1 MLDVTG
7 AEIRIP
13 QKPSQVFLKAI
24 QALAIADPDM
34 PGTEFK
40 EYAEAWRQICHLEE
54 LYAAAE
60 RKIRWENLLAEWTPT
75 SGEDKKRPGDPS
87 PSAQDDSTPHP
98 SAAPTPSSPLS
109 VGCADIS
116 PRRGE
121 SSPQGEGLTYDCAS
135 APMPDPD
142 EAKKA
147 RSDSARTAAINRKRN
162 LLEKLDGLRAE
173 GVTLAAIAAA
183 APGLTIIDV
192 MDALARKPLALMK
205 QQALERAVKKL
216 EEAGQDG
223 G

>member
-13 QKPSQVFLKAI
+13 AKPSEVFLKAI

-60 RKIRWENLLAEWTPT
+60 RKIRWENLLADLTP
-75 SGEDKKRPGDPS
+75 GEDKKGPGDPS

-98 SAAPTPSSPLS
+98 STAPTP
-109 VGCADIS
+109 
-116 PRRGE
+116 
-121 SSPQGEGLTYDCAS
+121 SPQGEGLTYDCAS
-135 APMPDPD
+135 APMPDAV

-162 LLEKLDGLRAE
+162 LLEKLDGLRAG
-173 GVTLAAIAAA
+173 GVTMAAIAGA
-183 APGLTIIDV
+183 APGLSINDV
-192 MDALARKPLALMK
+192 MDALARKPLALLK

>member
-13 QKPSQVFLKAI
+13 AKPSEVFLKAI

-60 RKIRWENLLAEWTPT
+60 RKIRWENLLAEVGLTA
-75 SGEDKKRPGDPS
+75 GEDKKGPGDPS
-87 PSAQDDSTPHP
+87 PSAQDDSPK
-98 SAAPTPSSPLS
+98 A
-109 VGCADIS
+109 I
-116 PRRGE
+116 
-121 SSPQGEGLTYDCAS
+121 TYDCAS
-135 APMPDPD
+135 APMPDAD

-162 LLEKLDGLRAE
+162 LLEKLDGLRA
-173 GVTLAAIAAA
+173 GA
-183 APGLTIIDV
+183 
-192 MDALARKPLALMK
+192 
-205 QQALERAVKKL
+205 
-216 EEAGQDG
+216 
-223 G
+223 

>member
-13 QKPSQVFLKAI
+13 AKPSEVFLKAI
-24 QALAIADPDM
+24 QALAIADPEM

-60 RKIRWENLLAEWTPT
+60 RKIRWENLLAEPT
-75 SGEDKKRPGDPS
+75 SGEDKKGPGDPS
-87 PSAQDDSTPHP
+87 PSAQDDSPKT
-98 SAAPTPSSPLS
+98 
-109 VGCADIS
+109 I
-116 PRRGE
+116 
-121 SSPQGEGLTYDCAS
+121 TYDCSS
-135 APMPDPD
+135 APMPDAD

-147 RSDSARTAAINRKRN
+147 RADSARTAAINRKRN
-162 LLEKLDGLRAE
+162 LLEKLDELRAG
-173 GVTLAAIAAA
+173 GVTLAAIAGADH
-183 APGLTIIDV
+183 GLTINDV

>member
-13 QKPSQVFLKAI
+13 AKPSEVFLRAI

-34 PGTEFK
+34 SIEEFK

-60 RKIRWENLLAEWTPT
+60 RKIRWENLLAEWNPKT
-75 SGEDKKRPGDPS
+75 GEDKKGPGDPS
-87 PSAQDDSTPHP
+87 PSAQDDSPK
-98 SAAPTPSSPLS
+98 A
-109 VGCADIS
+109 V
-116 PRRGE
+116 
-121 SSPQGEGLTYDCAS
+121 TYDCSS
-135 APMPDPD
+135 APMPDAD

-162 LLEKLDGLRAE
+162 LLEKLDQLRAE
-173 GVTLAAIAAA
+173 GVTLAAIAGADH
-183 APGLTIIDV
+183 GLTINDV

-216 EEAGQDG
+216 EEAELSG
-223 G
+223 GD

>member
-1 MLDVTG
+1 MVDVTG

-13 QKPSQVFLKAI
+13 AKPSEVFLKAI

-60 RKIRWENLLAEWTPT
+60 RKIRWENLLADLTP
-75 SGEDKKRPGDPS
+75 GEDKKGPGDPS
-87 PSAQDDSTPHP
+87 PSAQDDSPK
-98 SAAPTPSSPLS
+98 A
-109 VGCADIS
+109 V
-116 PRRGE
+116 
-121 SSPQGEGLTYDCAS
+121 TYDCAS
-135 APMPDPD
+135 APMPDAD

-162 LLEKLDGLRAE
+162 LLEKLDGLRAS
-173 GVTLAAIAAA
+173 GTTLAAIAGADH
-183 APGLTIIDV
+183 GLSINDV

-223 G
+223 GE

>member
-13 QKPSQVFLKAI
+13 AKPSEVFLKAI
-24 QALAIADPDM
+24 QALAIADLDM

-60 RKIRWENLLAEWTPT
+60 RKIRWENLLADLTP
-75 SGEDKKRPGDPS
+75 GEDKKGPGDPS
-87 PSAQDDSTPHP
+87 PSAQDDSPK
-98 SAAPTPSSPLS
+98 A
-109 VGCADIS
+109 I
-116 PRRGE
+116 
-121 SSPQGEGLTYDCAS
+121 TYDCAS
-135 APMPDPD
+135 APMPDED

-162 LLEKLDGLRAE
+162 LLEKLDGLRAG
-173 GVTLAAIAAA
+173 GVTMAAIAGA
-183 APGLTIIDV
+183 APGLSINDV

-223 G
+223 GE

>member
-1 MLDVTG
+1 MVDVTG

-13 QKPSQVFLKAI
+13 AKPSEVFLKAI

-60 RKIRWENLLAEWTPT
+60 RKIRWENLLAEPVTVT
-75 SGEDKKRPGDPS
+75 GEDKKGPGDPS
-87 PSAQDDSTPHP
+87 PSAQDDGPKE
-98 SAAPTPSSPLS
+98 
-109 VGCADIS
+109 I
-116 PRRGE
+116 
-121 SSPQGEGLTYDCAS
+121 TYDCAS
-135 APMPDPD
+135 APMPDED

-147 RSDSARTAAINRKRN
+147 RSDSARTAAINRKRY
-162 LLEKLDGLRAE
+162 LLEKLDGLRAS
-173 GVTLAAIAAA
+173 GTTLAAIAGADH
-183 APGLTIIDV
+183 GLTINDV

-216 EEAGQDG
+216 EEAELSG
-223 G
+223 GKDS

>member
-13 QKPSQVFLKAI
+13 AKPSEVFLKAI

-60 RKIRWENLLAEWTPT
+60 RKIRWENLLADLP
-75 SGEDKKRPGDPS
+75 SGEDKKGPGDPS
-87 PSAQDDSTPHP
+87 PSAQYDSPK
-98 SAAPTPSSPLS
+98 A
-109 VGCADIS
+109 I
-116 PRRGE
+116 
-121 SSPQGEGLTYDCAS
+121 TYDCAS
-135 APMPDPD
+135 APMPDED

-162 LLEKLDGLRAE
+162 LLEKLDGLRAG
-173 GVTLAAIAAA
+173 GVTMAAIAGA
-183 APGLTIIDV
+183 APGLSINDV
-192 MDALARKPLALMK
+192 MDALARKPLALLK

-223 G
+223 GE

>member
-1 MLDVTG
+1 MVDVTG

-13 QKPSQVFLKAI
+13 AKPSDVFLKAI
-24 QALAIADPDM
+24 QALAIADPEM

-60 RKIRWENLLAEWTPT
+60 RKIRWENLLAEVGPI
-75 SGEDKKRPGDPS
+75 SGEDKKGPGDPS

-98 SAAPTPSSPLS
+98 SAAPTPS
-109 VGCADIS
+109 
-116 PRRGE
+116 
-121 SSPQGEGLTYDCAS
+121 PQGEGLTYACSS
-135 APMPDPD
+135 APMPDAD

-162 LLEKLDGLRAE
+162 LLEKLDGLRAG
-173 GVTLAAIAAA
+173 GVTMAAIAGA
-183 APGLTIIDV
+183 APGLSINDV
-192 MDALARKPLALMK
+192 MDALARKPLALLK

>member
-13 QKPSQVFLKAI
+13 AKPSEVFLKAI

-60 RKIRWENLLAEWTPT
+60 RKIRWENLLAEVGPT
-75 SGEDKKRPGDPS
+75 SGEDKKGSGDPS
-87 PSAQDDSTPHP
+87 PSAQDDSPK
-98 SAAPTPSSPLS
+98 A
-109 VGCADIS
+109 I
-116 PRRGE
+116 
-121 SSPQGEGLTYDCAS
+121 TYDCAS
-135 APMPDPD
+135 APMPDED

-162 LLEKLDGLRAE
+162 LLEKLDGLRAG
-173 GVTLAAIAAA
+173 GVTMAAIAGA
-183 APGLTIIDV
+183 APGLSINDV
-192 MDALARKPLALMK
+192 MDALARKPLALLK

-216 EEAGQDG
+216 EEAELSG
-223 G
+223 GE

>member
-13 QKPSQVFLKAI
+13 AKPSEVFLKAI

-60 RKIRWENLLAEWTPT
+60 RKIRWENLLADLP
-75 SGEDKKRPGDPS
+75 SGEDKKGPGDPL
-87 PSAQDDSTPHP
+87 PSAQDDSPK
-98 SAAPTPSSPLS
+98 A
-109 VGCADIS
+109 I
-116 PRRGE
+116 
-121 SSPQGEGLTYDCAS
+121 TYDCAS
-135 APMPDPD
+135 APMPDAD

-147 RSDSARTAAINRKRN
+147 QEAANRSAGGRAGFATRKKN
-162 LLEKLDGLRAE
+162 LTERVEALRRRGAKLHE
-173 GVTLAAIAAA
+173 IAAA
-183 APGLTIIDV
+183 GPGLSINDV
-192 MDALARKPLALMK
+192 MDSLEAKAMSPMK
-205 QQALERAVKKL
+205 IQALEKACRKL

-223 G
+223 GE

>member
-13 QKPSQVFLKAI
+13 QKPSEAFLKAI
-24 QALAIADPDM
+24 QALAIADPEM

-60 RKIRWENLLAEWTPT
+60 RKIRWENLLAEVGLP
-75 SGEDKKRPGDPS
+75 SGEDKKESGDPS
-87 PSAQDDSTPHP
+87 PSAQDDSPK
-98 SAAPTPSSPLS
+98 A
-109 VGCADIS
+109 V
-116 PRRGE
+116 
-121 SSPQGEGLTYDCAS
+121 TYDCAS
-135 APMPDPD
+135 APMPDAD

-162 LLEKLDGLRAE
+162 LLEKLDGLRAS
-173 GVTLAAIAAA
+173 GITLAAIAGADR
-183 APGLTIIDV
+183 GLTINDV

-223 G
+223 GE

>member
-13 QKPSQVFLKAI
+13 QKPSEVFLKAI
-24 QALAIADPDM
+24 QALAIADPEM

-60 RKIRWENLLAEWTPT
+60 RKIRWENLLADLTP
-75 SGEDKKRPGDPS
+75 GEDKKGPGDPS
-87 PSAQDDSTPHP
+87 PSAQDDSPK
-98 SAAPTPSSPLS
+98 A
-109 VGCADIS
+109 I
-116 PRRGE
+116 
-121 SSPQGEGLTYDCAS
+121 TYDCAS
-135 APMPDPD
+135 APMPDAD

-162 LLEKLDGLRAE
+162 LLEKLDGLRAS
-173 GVTLAAIAAA
+173 GTTLAAIAGADH
-183 APGLTIIDV
+183 GLSINDV
-192 MDALARKPLALMK
+192 MDALARKPLALLK

-223 G
+223 GKDS

>member
-1 MLDVTG
+1 MVDVTG

-13 QKPSQVFLKAI
+13 AKPSDVFLKAI
-24 QALAIADPDM
+24 QALAIADPEM

-60 RKIRWENLLAEWTPT
+60 RKIRWENLLAEVGPI
-75 SGEDKKRPGDPS
+75 SGEDKKGPGDPS
-87 PSAQDDSTPHP
+87 PSAQDDSPKE
-98 SAAPTPSSPLS
+98 
-109 VGCADIS
+109 I
-116 PRRGE
+116 
-121 SSPQGEGLTYDCAS
+121 TYDCAS

-162 LLEKLDGLRAE
+162 LLEKLDGLRAG
-173 GVTLAAIAAA
+173 GVTMAAIAGA
-183 APGLTIIDV
+183 APGLSINDV
-192 MDALARKPLALMK
+192 MDALARKPLALLK

>member
-13 QKPSQVFLKAI
+13 AKPSEVFLKAI
-24 QALAIADPDM
+24 QALAIADPEM

-54 LYAAAE
+54 IYAAAE
-60 RKIRWENLLAEWTPT
+60 RKTRWENLLANVGLL
-75 SGEDKKRPGDPS
+75 SGEDKKGPGDPS
-87 PSAQDDSTPHP
+87 ASAQDDSPKT
-98 SAAPTPSSPLS
+98 
-109 VGCADIS
+109 V
-116 PRRGE
+116 
-121 SSPQGEGLTYDCAS
+121 TYDCAS
-135 APMPDPD
+135 APMPDAD

-162 LLEKLDGLRAE
+162 LLEKLDGLRAG
-173 GVTLAAIAAA
+173 GVTLAAIAGA
-183 APGLTIIDV
+183 APGLSINDV
-192 MDALARKPLALMK
+192 MDALARKPLALLK

>member
-13 QKPSQVFLKAI
+13 QKPSEVFLKAI
-24 QALAIADPDM
+24 QALAIADPEM

-60 RKIRWENLLAEWTPT
+60 RKIRWENLLAEWTPKA
-75 SGEDKKRPGDPS
+75 GEDKKGPGDPS
-87 PSAQDDSTPHP
+87 PSAQDDS
-98 SAAPTPSSPLS
+98 SKA
-109 VGCADIS
+109 I
-116 PRRGE
+116 
-121 SSPQGEGLTYDCAS
+121 TYDCSS
-135 APMPDPD
+135 APMPDED

-162 LLEKLDGLRAE
+162 LLEKLDQLRAE
-173 GVTLAAIAAA
+173 GVTLAAIAGA

-216 EEAGQDG
+216 EEDRG